1 MTERSQTRRDLEA
14 SIRSLLPDQRELDNL
29 TPTKRAAAS
38 VAGLGGAFTGYLWGR
53 LRGRQVRKRKR
64 KRK

>member
-14 SIRSLLPDQRELDNL
+14 SIRSLLPDRSQLDSL
-29 TPTKRAAAS
+29 TPSKRSAAS
-38 VAGLGGAFTGYLWGR
+38 VAGLGGAFSGYLWGR

-64 KRK
+64 K